1 MTFED
6 DVRRV
11 ARQIQDADAVTVIS
25 HIDADGI
32 TSEAIMMQA
41 CTDAQIPAKSVFV
54 RQLEPMTMKY
64 VPEDDSLKVFI
75 DLGAG
80 QQNLLEERGMGTED
94 VAIIDHHVAQN
105 VDTPYLQA
113 NGQPYGYTQL
123 SAAGVGYLVAKE
135 MNPGHPHLGILAQNA
150 VVGNVGDMMARE
162 HCGLTGPAREIAAD
176 GERAGTIEI
185 VQQELNC
192 YGISTRPLRIC
203 LSYSDD
209 PFIPG
214 ISNNEQKAEA
224 FLRKLNI
231 EERTAGGRQRV
242 WEDLNRDEKSA
253 IINGLAQQMLATGQD
268 VSRLLAEH
276 YIFTDEERGT
286 PLRNASEYATM
297 LNACGRWARPRVGSA
312 VCAGDRAQA
321 YREGEEMLRHHK
333 RIIREM
339 MEYILDTGTTVLSHI
354 QHIHV
359 GDRFPDTIVGIGAGM
374 ALSKLDYEKPIMILC
389 YLNDDPDLVKVSMR
403 TNTRM
408 VERGIDLQA
417 ALIAAS
423 EEIGGGGGGHK
434 IAAGAYIPRNAE
446 EGFAERVNRIIA
458 EQRN

>member
-1 MTFED
+1 MSFEN
-6 DVRRV
+6 DVRAV
-11 ARQIQDADAVTVIS
+11 ARQIHHADTVTVIS

-41 CTDAQIPAKSVFV
+41 CADAHIPAQSVFV

-64 VPEDDSLKVFI
+64 IPEDSSMKVFI

-94 VAIIDHHVAQN
+94 VVIIDHHISQS

-113 NGQPYGYTQL
+113 NGQPYGHTQL
-123 SAAGVGYLVAKE
+123 SAAGIGYLVAKE
-135 MNPGHPHLGILAQNA
+135 MNPGHPNLGMLAKNA

-162 HCGLTGPAREIAAD
+162 HFGLTGPARDIAAD

-185 VQQELNC
+185 LQKQLNC
-192 YGISTRPLRIC
+192 YGISTRPLRFC
-203 LSYSDD
+203 LSFADD

-224 FLRKLNI
+224 FLKKLKI
-231 EERTAGGRQRV
+231 TDKTTDGRERV
-242 WEDLNRDEKSA
+242 WEDLDRDERSD

-268 VSRLLAEH
+268 ISRLLTEH
-276 YIFTDEERGT
+276 YIFPDEEKGT

-321 YREGEEMLRHHK
+321 YREGERMLRHHK

-339 MEYILDTGTTVLSHI
+339 MEYILDIGTTELSHI
-354 QHIHV
+354 QYIHV

-389 YLNDDPDLVKVSMR
+389 YLNDDPELVKVSMR

-417 ALIAAS
+417 ALTTAS

-434 IAAGAYIPRNAE
+434 IAAGAYIPTNAE
-446 EGFAERVNRIIA
+446 KGFAERVNRIIA
-458 EQRN
+458 EQRR

>member
-6 DVRRV
+6 DVRAV

-41 CTDAQIPAKSVFV
+41 CTDAEIPAQSVFV

-64 VPEDDSLKVFI
+64 VPEDSSLKVFI

-80 QQNLLEERGMGTED
+80 QQNLLEERGMGTEE
-94 VAIIDHHVAQN
+94 VVIIDHHVAQN

-113 NGQPYGYTQL
+113 NGQPYGHTQL

-185 VQQELNC
+185 LQKELNC
-192 YGISTRPLRIC
+192 YGISTRPLRVC
-203 LSYSDD
+203 LSFSDD

-224 FLRKLNI
+224 LLRKLEI

-242 WEDLNRDEKSA
+242 WEDLDRNEKSA

-268 VSRLLAEH
+268 ISRLLAEH
-276 YIFTDEERGT
+276 YIFPDEGRGT

-297 LNACGRWARPRVGSA
+297 LNACGRWARPRVGSD

-321 YREGEEMLRHHK
+321 YREGEQMLRHHK

-374 ALSKLDYEKPIMILC
+374 ALSKLDYEKPIMVLC
-389 YLNDDPDLVKVSMR
+389 YLNDDPELVKVSMR

-417 ALIAAS
+417 ALMAAS

-446 EGFAERVNRIIA
+446 EGFAERVNRIIT
-458 EQRN
+458 EQRR

>member
-32 TSEAIMMQA
+32 TSEAILMQA
-41 CTDAQIPAKSVFV
+41 CMDAHIPAQSVFV

-64 VPEDDSLKVFI
+64 VPDDRTLKVFI

-94 VAIIDHHVAQN
+94 VAIIDHHVPQN
-105 VDTPYLQA
+105 VETQYLQA

-135 MNPGHPHLGILAQNA
+135 MNPGHPHLGVLAKNA

-176 GERAGTIEI
+176 GERAGTVEI
-185 VQQELNC
+185 VQRELNC

-203 LSYSDD
+203 LSFSDD

-224 FLRKLNI
+224 FLRKLEI

-242 WEDLNRDEKSA
+242 WEDLDQDEKSA

-268 VSRLLAEH
+268 ISRLLSEH
-276 YIFTDEERGT
+276 YIFPDEEKGT

-339 MEYILDTGTTVLSHI
+339 MEYILDTGTTTLSHT

-389 YLNDDPDLVKVSMR
+389 YLNDDPELTKVSMR

-408 VERGIDLQA
+408 VEQGIDLQA
-417 ALIAAS
+417 ALITAS

-458 EQRN
+458 GQRR

>member
-6 DVRRV
+6 DIRAV
-11 ARQIQDADAVTVIS
+11 ALQIQDADAVTVIS

-41 CTDAQIPAKSVFV
+41 CTDAEIPAKSVFV

-64 VPEDDSLKVFI
+64 VPEDPSLKIFI

-80 QQNLLEERGMGTED
+80 QQNLMEERGMRTEE
-94 VAIIDHHVAQN
+94 VVIIDHHVAQN

-113 NGQPYGYTQL
+113 NGQPYGHTQL
-123 SAAGVGYLVAKE
+123 SAAGVGYFVAKE
-135 MNPGHPHLGILAQNA
+135 MNPGHPHLGMLAKNA

-162 HCGLTGPAREIAAD
+162 HCGLTGPARDIASD

-185 VQQELNC
+185 QNQQLNS
-192 YGISTRPLRIC
+192 YGISTRPLRVC

-214 ISNNEQKAEA
+214 ISNNEQKAER
-224 FLRKLNI
+224 FLRKLEI
-231 EERTAGGRQRV
+231 EERTHGGKQRV
-242 WEDLNRDEKSA
+242 WEDLDHSEKSA

-268 VSRLLAEH
+268 ISRLLAEH
-276 YIFTDEERGT
+276 YIFPDEERGT

-297 LNACGRWARPRVGSA
+297 LNACGRWARPKVGSA

-339 MEYILDTGTTVLSHI
+339 MEYILDTGTTTLSHI
-354 QHIHV
+354 QYIHV
-359 GDRFPDTIVGIGAGM
+359 RDRFPDTIVGIGAGM
-374 ALSKLDYEKPIMILC
+374 ALSKLDFEKPIMVLC
-389 YLNDDPDLVKVSMR
+389 YLNDDPELVKVSMR

-408 VERGIDLQA
+408 VEQGIDLQA
-417 ALIAAS
+417 ALMTAS
-423 EEIGGGGGGHK
+423 EDIGGGGGGHN

-458 EQRN
+458 EQRR

>member
-11 ARQIQDADAVTVIS
+11 ARQIQDADTVTVIS

-41 CTDAQIPAKSVFV
+41 CADAGIPAQSVFV

-64 VPEDDSLKVFI
+64 VPEDSSLKVFI

-80 QQNLLEERGMGTED
+80 QQNLLEERSMGTED

-113 NGQPYGYTQL
+113 NGQPYGYNQL
-123 SAAGVGYLVAKE
+123 SAAGIGYLVAKE

-162 HCGLTGPAREIAAD
+162 HCGLTGPAHEIAAD
-176 GERAGTIEI
+176 GERAGTIRI
-185 VQQELNC
+185 VPQELNC

-224 FLRKLNI
+224 FLRKLEI

-242 WEDLNRDEKSA
+242 WEDLNQNEKSA

-268 VSRLLAEH
+268 ISRLLAEH
-276 YIFTDEERGT
+276 YIFPGEEKGT

-297 LNACGRWARPRVGSA
+297 LNACGRWAKPRVGSA

-339 MEYILDTGTTVLSHI
+339 MEYILDTGTTALSHI

-389 YLNDDPDLVKVSMR
+389 YLNDDPELTKVSMR

-408 VERGIDLQA
+408 VERGVDLQA
-417 ALIAAS
+417 ALITAS

>member
-6 DVRRV
+6 DIRAV
-11 ARQIQDADAVTVIS
+11 AHQIQDADAVTVIS

-32 TSEAIMMQA
+32 TSEAILMQA
-41 CTDAQIPAKSVFV
+41 CTDAEIPATSVFV

-64 VPEDDSLKVFI
+64 VPDDSSLKVFI

-80 QQNLLEERGMGTED
+80 QQNLMEERGMRTEE
-94 VAIIDHHVAQN
+94 VAIIDHHIAQN

-113 NGQPYGYTQL
+113 NGQPYGHTQL

-135 MNPGHPHLGILAQNA
+135 MNPGHPHLGLLAKNA

-162 HCGLTGPAREIAAD
+162 HCALIGPAREIAAD
-176 GERAGTIEI
+176 GVRAGTIEI
-185 VQQELNC
+185 LPRQLNS
-192 YGISTRPLRIC
+192 YGISTRPIRVC

-214 ISNNEQKAEA
+214 ISNNELKAET
-224 FLRKLNI
+224 FLKKLGI

-242 WEDLNRDEKSA
+242 WEDLDSEEKSA

-268 VSRLLAEH
+268 TSRLLAEH
-276 YIFTDEERGT
+276 YIFPEEERGT

-312 VCAGDRAQA
+312 VCAGDRAQT
-321 YREGEEMLRHHK
+321 YREAEEMLRHHK

-339 MEYILDTGTTVLSHI
+339 MEYILDTGTTSLSHI

-359 GDRFPDTIVGIGAGM
+359 RDRFPDTIVGIGAGM
-374 ALSKLDYEKPIMILC
+374 ALSKLDFEKPIMVLC
-389 YLNDDPDLVKVSMR
+389 YLNDDPELVKVSMR

-408 VERGIDLQA
+408 VERGVDLQA
-417 ALIAAS
+417 ALMAAS

-434 IAAGAYIPRNAE
+434 IAAGAYIPRNTE

-458 EQRN
+458 EQRR

>member
-6 DVRRV
+6 DVRAV

-41 CTDAQIPAKSVFV
+41 CMDAGIPAQSVFV

-64 VPEDDSLKVFI
+64 VPEDCSLKVFI

-105 VDTPYLQA
+105 VETPYLQA
-113 NGQPYGYTQL
+113 NGHPYGYTQL

-135 MNPGHPHLGILAQNA
+135 MNPGHPHLGVLAQNA

-176 GERAGTIEI
+176 GERAGTIRI
-185 VQQELNC
+185 VPQELNC
-192 YGISTRPLRIC
+192 YGISTRPLRVC
-203 LSYSDD
+203 LTFSDD

-214 ISNNEQKAEA
+214 ISNNELKTEA
-224 FLRKLNI
+224 FLRKLGI
-231 EERTAGGRQRV
+231 EERTSGGRQQV
-242 WEDLNRDEKSA
+242 WEDLDQDEKSA

-268 VSRLLAEH
+268 ISRLLAEH
-276 YIFTDEERGT
+276 YIFPNEAKGT

-297 LNACGRWARPRVGSA
+297 LNACGRWAKPRVGSA

-339 MEYILDTGTTVLSHI
+339 MEHILDTGTTALSHM

-408 VERGIDLQA
+408 VERGVDLQA
-417 ALIAAS
+417 ALITAS

-458 EQRN
+458 KQRN

>member
-6 DVRRV
+6 DVRAV

-41 CTDAQIPAKSVFV
+41 CEDSHIPAQSVFV

-80 QQNLLEERGMGTED
+80 QQNLMEERGMGTKD

-105 VDTPYLQA
+105 VDTQYLQA
-113 NGQPYGYTQL
+113 NGQPYGHTQL

-162 HCGLTGPAREIAAD
+162 HCGLTGPARKIAAD
-176 GERAGTIEI
+176 GEQAGTIKI
-185 VQQELNC
+185 VPQELNC

-224 FLRKLNI
+224 FLRKREI
-231 EERTAGGRQRV
+231 KERTAGGRQRV
-242 WEDLNRDEKSA
+242 WEDLDQEDKSA

-268 VSRLLAEH
+268 ISRLLAEH
-276 YIFTDEERGT
+276 YIFPGEEKGT

-297 LNACGRWARPRVGSA
+297 LNACGRWAKPRVGSA

-339 MEYILDTGTTVLSHI
+339 MEYILDTGTIELSHM